1 MVKRY
6 VLVCALALA
15 SVLAG
20 AQVTSDFSLVLNPVL
35 NIPLAPKL
43 ADGTPYYTLG
53 GGVSLKGEYVLP
65 FAQLLYTG
73 VGLDADIVP
82 INSAGKAVTFL
93 GLAPQLGIR
102 YSPVP
107 RITLKLAGFGGIY
120 FGMIEAGTVT
130 DPYFGGLLDVSYL
143 VTPALSLGG
152 GASYKHMLTPEGTV
166 YQGIGVNLGA
176 QYHIGAGRKKAD
188 LKITPRMTPIFPLFY
203 SYYDKNPAGSLLLR
217 NDERGEVDNLK
228 VSFFVKQ
235 YMDQPKVCAEL
246 PKLTRGQEVEI
257 PVYALFKDN
266 IFTVTEGTK
275 VAGEISVE
283 YSYLGRELAND
294 YPVTV
299 TVNNRNA
306 MTWDDNRKAAAFVTA
321 KDPLIL
327 SFAKRIASSVDDA
340 GRAAFN
346 AKFRI
351 AMGLFEA
358 LSSYGIGY
366 IQDPTTPYA
375 ELSENK
381 EALDFLQFPGQTL
394 AYKAGD
400 CDDISILYSALLES
414 VGVRTAFITA
424 PGHIFMAFNAEME
437 PEAARKTFLN
447 PQDLIFRDGQTW
459 VPVEITLVRDGFL
472 KSWTIGAKEWRE
484 ASSAGQAG
492 FYPVREAWKVYEPV
506 GFSEIKEAIM
516 LPDSERMLKDYKNEL
531 DRFIDNEVQPRAIKL
546 KDELKKSPAS
556 AKLLNSLG
564 VLYARFSML
573 EEAAVEFQKILK
585 GGEVL
590 SALVNL
596 GNIAYLKDDMNAA
609 LEYYNRALKKAP
621 DSSAALLGVARASY
635 ELEDYNT
642 VNGVLAQL
650 KEKDPEAASK
660 FSYLGAAG
668 GEARAAKAGDKEVDE
683 WTEE

>member
-1 MVKRY
+1 MVKRCVLAS
-6 VLVCALALA
+6 VLVLAC
-15 SVLAG
+15 VLAG

-35 NIPLAPKL
+35 NIPLGPKL
-43 ADGTPYYTLG
+43 ADGTPFYSLG

-73 VGLDADIVP
+73 LGLDVDFAP
-82 INSAGKAVTFL
+82 INSAGKTVTFL
-93 GLAPQLGIR
+93 GLAPQLGVR
-102 YSPVP
+102 YSIVP
-107 RITLKLAGFGGIY
+107 RFTLKLAGFGGMY
-120 FGMIEAGTVT
+120 FGMIEAGTVI
-130 DPYFGGLLDVSYL
+130 DPYFGGLLDASYL

-152 GASYKHMLTPEGTV
+152 GAAYKHMLTPEGAV

-188 LKITPRMTPIFPLFY
+188 LKITPQLVPIFPLFY
-203 SYYDKNPAGSLLLR
+203 SYYDKNPVGSLLLR
-217 NDERGEVDNLK
+217 NDERGELAGVK

-235 YMDQPKVCAEL
+235 YMDQPKVCSEL
-246 PKLTRGQEVEI
+246 PKLARSQEVEI

-283 YSYLGRELAND
+283 YSYLGRELANS

-327 SFAKRIASSVDDA
+327 SFAKRIASGVDDA
-340 GRAAFN
+340 GRIAFN
-346 AKFRI
+346 SKFRI

-400 CDDISILYSALLES
+400 CDDLSILYCALLES

-424 PGHIFMAFNAEME
+424 PGHIFMAFNAEMAA
-437 PEAARKTFLN
+437 EAARKTFLN

-484 ASSAGQAG
+484 ASGSGQAG

-516 LPDSERMLKDYKNEL
+516 LPDSERMLRDYKGEL
-531 DRFIDNEVQPRAIKL
+531 DRFINNQVQPRASKF
-546 KDELKKSPAS
+546 KDELKKSPNNAR
-556 AKLLNSLG
+556 LLNSLG

-573 EEAAVEFQKILK
+573 DEAAAEFQKILK
-585 GGEVL
+585 AGEAP
-590 SALVNL
+590 SALINL
-596 GNIAYLKDDMNAA
+596 GNIAYLKDDNTMA
-609 LEYYNRALKKAP
+609 LTYYNRALKKAP
-621 DSSAALLGVARASY
+621 DNSAALLGVARASY
-635 ELEDYNT
+635 ELEDYGT

-650 KEKDPEAASK
+650 QATDPAAASR
-660 FSYLGAAG
+660 FSYLGGG
-668 GEARAAKAGDKEVDE
+668 GESRAAEAGKREVEE